1 MRELDSRNPQIF
13 KHERIVLTPTTNRED
28 VMSYVN
34 LRETYMEWI
43 LPAMRKIRSG
53 VLWIRRRVTSGQEYE
68 RVPTVDSFDD
78 DDDLEQ
84 GIDGVVLGGNNTSQ
98 SNDGVSSSQRED
110 ARLKRLEYLAKK
122 KQRNSGGNGGDVG

>member
-1 MRELDSRNPQIF
+1 MRELESRNPQFF

-34 LRETYMEWI
+34 FRETYTDWI

-53 VLWIRRRVTSGQEYE
+53 IRRLVTSGQEYE
-68 RVPTVDSFDD
+68 RVPTVDS
-78 DDDLEQ
+78 DDLDLEH
-84 GIDGVVLGGNNTSQ
+84 GRIDGAVLGGND
-98 SNDGVSSSQRED
+98 NDTPSSSQRED
-110 ARLKRLEYLAKK
+110 ARTKRLEYLAKK